1 MTSGE
6 CVQSSLTC
14 FPISATVVLY
24 PFIMLQSQI
33 GRKTKKTDEI
43 QFFVVGFRRRTI
55 VASSQ
60 GIVVIIAVIHYSSS
74 VKTHLSSYDARTC
87 FVRGCLNQSKC
98 IVEGSQGPPFTLQ
111 TSMADQSHV
120 RIVRSSDH
128 HSMIAI
134 PHIIQTAAHTS
145 EIMIYCLTIC
155 D

>member
-1 MTSGE
+1 MIYDNSFE
-6 CVQSSLTC
+6 LCL
-14 FPISATVVLY
+14 
-24 PFIMLQSQI
+24 MLQSQI
-33 GRKTKKTDEI
+33 GRKTKKTDGI

-60 GIVVIIAVIHYSSS
+60 GIVVIIAVIYYSSS

-98 IVEGSQGPPFTLQ
+98 IVEGSQEPPFTLQ

-128 HSMIAI
+128 HSMIAVTSQNI
-134 PHIIQTAAHTS
+134 AVHTS
-145 EIMIYCLTIC
+145 EIMI
-155 D
+155 